1 MLFLTF
7 VFCFV
12 HAVLNID
19 LYLSVKRN
27 REEINI
33 WPMFLSD
40 SAALVSYCVG
50 ALQGRRA
57 NKTQLN
63 TEDGSAAYST

>member
-1 MLFLTF
+1 M
-7 VFCFV
+7 
-12 HAVLNID
+12 D

-40 SAALVSYCVG
+40 SALVSYCVG
-50 ALQGRRA
+50 SLQGRRA

-63 TEDGSAAYST
+63 TEDGSATYHT